1 MGKCLHIDSSN
12 WLATGFW
19 LSIFSRCTAQ
29 VRLAYV
35 TVDLLC
41 WCAVHTVY
49 VVRLCTAVLEPRTAA
64 SISQAAGGS
73 CIISHLQQSVPTRFH
88 GRHSTLRR
96 PQCFALVSRL
106 SKRHQHVSE
115 EKKETASLQS
125 NPPPLQS
132 SILASIADWNCHRRR
147 VRRCEALVRTHHAV
161 CCAGEHFVKCS
172 PAFRTSTALFERFL
186 ASPACPGVSSIVDGE
201 ECGALVEWHWQAK
214 QKYSK
219 RNCASA
225 TVSTISL
232 TRTGLG
238 SNPCLLGAVSSFY
251 LSGNTL

>member
-125 NPPPLQS
+125 NPPPIIHLGEYCRLKLSQAAS
-132 SILASIADWNCHRRR
+132 KKVWSASTNTSCGLLCGWTFRQVLPRFPNEHCVVWKVSGLAGLSW
-147 VRRCEALVRTHHAV
+147 CE
-161 CCAGEHFVKCS
+161 
-172 PAFRTSTALFERFL
+172 
-186 ASPACPGVSSIVDGE
+186 
-201 ECGALVEWHWQAK
+201 
-214 QKYSK
+214 
-219 RNCASA
+219 
-225 TVSTISL
+225 
-232 TRTGLG
+232 
-238 SNPCLLGAVSSFY
+238 
-251 LSGNTL
+251 